1 MSRLLEITDSNGDY
15 PLHLCVLE
23 NLLDMMVTLLREG
36 ADPLM
41 VNTRGE
47 TPLVV
52 AMDIQAEPEMTQILE
67 QAEQEAEAQRV
78 ELQATEL
85 EAEAEAVLEH
95 GDTKTARQ
103 KLLAAAEL
111 YRQISAQEEAEA
123 CQQKA
128 KALPHS
134 ASSTPKSTKSPKL
147 GVLAAAA
154 DRADE
159 PAPVPSTSFSKLK
172 KRLLGSEPAAGTAA
186 SRPPPAYLSALP
198 GAHEDDDDDDALS
211 AASDKQV
218 LHAVEKLAKKDE
230 DSAKARQVFLP
241 VLACSLSLARSLS
254 LPTSSLFLSLSL
266 SLSLSRALS
275 HTRTYSLAR
284 WLALIL
290 VLYVPRVVA
299 LCTSLSL
306 SLSHSHL
313 YHTSR
318 WGQRAGHSFAGRCPT
333 QEKTWTHMA
342 GQARAS
348 RTRACVHMLSQ
359 CPNYMYTLS
368 LSLSHEPVHMLS

>member
-85 EAEAEAVLEH
+85 EAEAVLEH

-266 SLSLSRALS
+266 SLSLSRARSLTRARTRSRAGSLS
-275 HTRTYSLAR
+275 SSCCTSLVSSLSAR
-284 WLALIL
+284 L
-290 VLYVPRVVA
+290 
-299 LCTSLSL
+299 SLSL
-306 SLSHSHL
+306 SLIT
-313 YHTSR
+313 HTE
-318 WGQRAGHSFAGRCPT
+318 AH
-333 QEKTWTHMA
+333 THTP
-342 GQARAS
+342 S
-348 RTRACVHMLSQ
+348 
-359 CPNYMYTLS
+359 LS
-368 LSLSHEPVHMLS
+368 LSLFLSRARSFSLTHIHFGY